1 MKKKLVVL
9 GIVFLLFLG
18 ISASFGVEV
27 RVSLK
32 LNDQYIESDEP
43 NILITDT
50 TYLVAR
56 SLVNA
61 LSYTIEWNGEERKV
75 TILTDEKEIEFV
87 VDENLLYVNDEIIE
101 IDQKPFIRNGR
112 TYLPLRIVAEHLGC
126 TIEFNQDMYTVNL
139 SKETVEE
146 IPEEL
151 TYTPSYTEEDLKWLS
166 KIVEVE
172 SSHNDLEM
180 MLAIANVVNNRV
192 EDERFPSTVKDVI
205 FEVNTHVQFP
215 PAHKD
220 SFPTVEPSLYSKIA
234 SKNALEGKNNIGN
247 ALFFNN
253 QPFKSKS
260 DDLIEIINGE
270 YFYE

>member
-1 MKKKLVVL
+1 MKKRMVVI
-9 GIVFLLFLG
+9 GIIFLLIFS

-32 LNDQYIESDEP
+32 LNDHYIESDEP
-43 NILITDT
+43 NILIDDT

-56 SLVNA
+56 SLVNT
-61 LSYTIEWNGEERKV
+61 LGHTIDWNNDERKV
-75 TILTDEKEIEFV
+75 TITTDEKTIEFI
-87 VDENLLYVNDEIIE
+87 VDENLLYVNNTVVEIE
-101 IDQKPFIRNGR
+101 KKPFIRNGR

-126 TIEFNQDMYTVNL
+126 KIDFNQSTYTVHL
-139 SKETVEE
+139 TEETIEE
-146 IPEEL
+146 IPEEF
-151 TYTPSYTEEDLKWLS
+151 TYTPSYTAEDLKWLS

-192 EDERFPSTVKDVI
+192 EDPRFPNTVKDVI

-215 PAHKD
+215 PAHKE
-220 SFPTVEPSLYSKIA
+220 SFPSVEPSLYSKIA

-253 QPFKSKS
+253 RPFKSKS
-260 DDLIEIINGE
+260 DDLLEIINGE

>member
-1 MKKKLVVL
+1 MKKQIVVL
-9 GIVFLLFLG
+9 GIVFLLIFG

-32 LNDQYIESDEP
+32 LNDHYIESDEP

-61 LSYTIEWNGEERKV
+61 LGYAIEWNNEERKV
-75 TILTDEKEIEFV
+75 TIVTDEKSIEFI
-87 VDENLLYVNDEIIE
+87 VDENLLYVNGSVVE
-101 IDQKPFIRNGR
+101 IDKKPFIRNGR
-112 TYLPLRIVAEHLGC
+112 TYLPLRVVAEHLGC
-126 TIEFNQDMYTVNL
+126 TIEFHQNTYTISL
-139 SKETVEE
+139 TKESVEE

-192 EDERFPSTVKDVI
+192 EDKRFPNTVKDVI

-220 SFPTVEPSLYSKIA
+220 SFPSVEPSLYSKIA

-253 QPFKSKS
+253 QPFESKS
-260 DDLIEIINGE
+260 DDLLKIINGE

>member
-1 MKKKLVVL
+1 MKKRMLVL
-9 GIVFLLFLG
+9 GLVFLLILS
-18 ISASFGVEV
+18 ISASFGAEV

-32 LNDQYIESDEP
+32 LNDAYIESDEP

-56 SLVNA
+56 SLVSA
-61 LSYTIEWNGEERKV
+61 LGNEIEWNNEEKKV
-75 TILTDEKEIEFV
+75 TITTDEKKIEFV
-87 VDENLLYVNDEIIE
+87 VDEDLVYVNGTVVEVE
-101 IDQKPFIRNGR
+101 KKPFIRNGR
-112 TYLPLRIVAEHLGC
+112 TYLPLRIVAEYLGC
-126 TIEFNQDMYTVNL
+126 NVEFDQNTYTVHL
-139 SKETVEE
+139 TEETVEAV
-146 IPEEL
+146 PEEF

-172 SSHNDLEM
+172 SSHGDLEM

-192 EDERFPSTVKDVI
+192 EDPRFPNTVKDVI

-215 PAHKD
+215 PAHK
-220 SFPTVEPSLYSKIA
+220 SGFSGVKPSLYSKIA
-234 SKNALEGKNNIGN
+234 SKNALEGKNNIGD

-253 QPFKSKS
+253 RPFRSKT

>member
-1 MKKKLVVL
+1 MKKRIVVL
-9 GIVFLLFLG
+9 GIIFLLIFS

-43 NILITDT
+43 NILIDDT

-56 SLVNA
+56 SLVST
-61 LSYTIEWNGEERKV
+61 LGYTIDWNNEERKV
-75 TILTDEKEIEFV
+75 SIITDEKKIEFS
-87 VDENLLYVNDEIIE
+87 VDEDLLYVNGTAVETE
-101 IDQKPFIRNGR
+101 KKPFIRNGR

-126 TIEFNQDMYTVNL
+126 NIDFNQNTYTVL
-139 SKETVEE
+139 LTEETVEE
-146 IPEEL
+146 VPEEF
-151 TYTPSYTEEDLKWLS
+151 TYTPKYTEEDLKWLS

-172 SSHNDLEM
+172 SDNNDLEM

-192 EDERFPSTVKDVI
+192 EDPRFPNTVKDVI
-205 FEVNTHVQFP
+205 FEVNSHVQFP

-220 SFPTVEPSLYSKIA
+220 SFEGIEPSLYSKIA

-253 QPFKSKS
+253 QPFRSKS